1 MITVAV
7 SVMARVAQIKLNH
20 PLITIIYSGQN
31 VRNTSLKAL
40 END

>member
-7 SVMARVAQIKLNH
+7 SVMAVAQIKLNH
-20 PLITIIYSGQN
+20 PLITIIYSGQKCKEHFFE
-31 VRNTSLKAL
+31 RL